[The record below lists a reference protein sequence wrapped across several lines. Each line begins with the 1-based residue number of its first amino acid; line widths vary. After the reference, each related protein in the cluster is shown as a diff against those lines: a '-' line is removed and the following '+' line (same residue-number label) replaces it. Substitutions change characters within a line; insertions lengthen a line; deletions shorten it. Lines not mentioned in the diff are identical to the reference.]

1 MQNLAIVG
9 LGFMGGSLAKAI
21 QQKIDFNITAI
32 DSDKATID
40 AALSDGTIQVGETR
54 IDSLKWE
61 LFDIIILCTPI
72 ETTLD
77 LMKQLDGR
85 VNESAIVIDIGS
97 TKQEIMKAAEELN
110 YDFVGGH
117 PMVGSEKY
125 GYFHSKAHL
134 FENAYFVLTPTVG
147 IKQDKINLLIDM
159 IEGIGSIPVIIS
171 SDRHDLITAV
181 ISHVPHVVASSLVHM
196 ANDFESDDQL
206 LLKLAAG
213 GFKDITRIA
222 SSNPKL
228 WQQISLSNKD
238 KINKVLER
246 LIGNLND
253 YKEQLNLQ
261 NEAYILNYFSIAKKT
276 RDDLMETVNTDFPSQ
291 FSLIVDIEDR
301 PGMIAKVSTLLYEN
315 GINIKNIGIIHSR
328 EFENGCL
335 KIIVESKEDQL
346 LSNNILK
353 EKGFSAFI

>member
-1 MQNLAIVG
+1 MRNIVIVG
-9 LGFMGGSLAKAI
+9 LGFMGGSLAKALK
-21 QQKIDFNITAI
+21 QKFDLNITAI
-32 DSDKATID
+32 DSDKATIE
-40 AALSDGTIQVGETR
+40 AALSDGTIQIGETS
-54 IDSLKWE
+54 IDNLQWN

-85 VNESAIVIDIGS
+85 VSKSAIVIDIGS
-97 TKQEIMKAAEELN
+97 TKQEIMKAAEVLD

-125 GYFHSKAHL
+125 GYAHSKAHL
-134 FENAYFVLTPTVG
+134 FENAYFVLTPKVG
-147 IKQDKINLLIDM
+147 INQYKIEMLIEV
-159 IEGIGSIPVIIS
+159 IEGISSIPVIIS
-171 SDRHDLITAV
+171 PDQHDLITAV
-181 ISHVPHVVASSLVHM
+181 ISHVPHVVAASLVHM

-228 WQQISLSNKD
+228 WQEITLSNKE
-238 KINKVLER
+238 KINKVLEK
-246 LIGNLND
+246 LIRNLNE
-253 YKEQLNLQ
+253 YREQLNSQ
-261 NEAYILNYFSIAKKT
+261 NEAFILDYFGIAKRI
-276 RDDLMETVNTDFPSQ
+276 RDNLKETVNTDIPSQ

-301 PGMIAKVSTLLYEN
+301 PGMIARISTLLYEH
-315 GINIKNIGIIHSR
+315 GINIKNIGIIHNR

-335 KIIVESKEDQL
+335 KIIVENKLDQI
-346 LSNNILK
+346 LSHNILK
-353 EKGFSAFI
+353 EEGFSISI